1 MKIIPNY
8 LKYSIF
14 KKIQD
19 IVFSSYFPL
28 YYNPNV
34 GKKDDNSDF
43 MFTHIFYENEKN
55 NSDFTDLIIKPIL
68 EQLKPKT
75 LLRVKLNCYTKKDK
89 PIYTKFHKDYPIS
102 HKVALFSLNTCNGFT
117 YFKSSKNKIKSIEN
131 QMLIFNGEKEHCSV
145 NQTDQNLRLNININY
160 IV

>member
-28 YYNPNV
+28 YYNPN
-34 GKKDDNSDF
+34 D
-43 MFTHIFYENEKN
+43 

-75 LLRVKLNCYTKKDK
+75 LLRAKLNCYTKKDK